1 MTLMMNDPSFF
12 CYAVCLHYKDRQVT
26 LKKFH
31 GQKLVDIREFY
42 VDKLSRDM
50 KPGKC
55 LGLDEPSLF

>member
-12 CYAVCLHYKDRQVT
+12 CYAVCLYYKDRQVT

-50 KPGKC
+50 KPGEC
-55 LGLDEPSLF
+55 II

>member
-1 MTLMMNDPSFF
+1 MTLLILHSFF
-12 CYAVCLHYKDRQVT
+12 YMVRSRYKDRQVT

-50 KPGKC
+50 KPGEC
-55 LGLDEPSLF
+55 LDEPSLF

>member
-1 MTLMMNDPSFF
+1 MFYNIFYM
-12 CYAVCLHYKDRQVT
+12 VCSRYKDRQVT

-55 LGLDEPSLF
+55 LDEPSLF

>member
-50 KPGKC
+50 KPGRC
-55 LGLDEPSLF
+55 IDESSLL

>member
-1 MTLMMNDPSFF
+1 MTLLILHSLFYM
-12 CYAVCLHYKDRQVT
+12 VCSRYKDRQVT

-55 LGLDEPSLF
+55 LDEPSLF